1 MCKFFSL
8 ISDGNGN
15 PYYFDWK
22 QRQRILKKDK
32 KFNKVESADSHSSL
46 SSFYGFTGEK
56 ADKVNKYEYNP
67 LTGLFT
73 VDQINTV
80 NDSELIKI
88 VCKNLDFS
96 EIVKPLIIH
105 DIVNPLKLD
114 RVDVTKKEIEL
125 LKVWASVR
133 PSVWASVRDSVR
145 DSVGASVRDSVWDSV
160 GASVRDSVRPSV
172 WASVRDSVW
181 AYTSS
186 FFSIKKWI
194 NFKGSK
200 PFDPC
205 IKLWNAGLVPSFDGK
220 IWRLHGK
227 DGKIV
232 FSSEM
237 NELIK
242 KVNK

>member
-22 QRQRILKKDK
+22 QRQGILKKDK

-46 SSFYGFTGEK
+46 SSFYGFIGDN

-73 VDQINTV
+73 VDQINTI
-80 NDSELIKI
+80 NDSELIKMA
-88 VCKNLDFS
+88 CKKLDFS

-105 DIVNPLKLD
+105 DIIDPLKLD

-125 LKVWASVR
+125 LRVWA
-133 PSVWASVRDSVR
+133 
-145 DSVGASVRDSVWDSV
+145 
-160 GASVRDSVRPSV
+160 SVRPSV

-200 PFDPC
+200 PFDSC

-232 FSSEM
+232 FSSEV

>member
-133 PSVWASVRDSVR
+133 PSVWASVRDSV
-145 DSVGASVRDSVWDSV
+145 
-160 GASVRDSVRPSV
+160 
-172 WASVRDSVW
+172 W